1 MNVRRAAPILLGLT
15 VAVVAAAWL
24 ALGIGPTQSGW
35 SDVWQL
41 LREGVG
47 RLLDI
52 PSLRAHDVEASV
64 RAILLDVRLPRVV
77 LAMLVGAA
85 LSGAGVAFQAVLRNP
100 LADPYILGVSGG
112 AALGAVLFTALAET
126 AELGSPVGRPLAAFG
141 GALTTLVLL
150 YLARVRG
157 RTEPMALLLVGVIL
171 NAIYSAVI
179 LFLVTTGDAAR
190 FQGALFFL
198 VGNLGSLPWTV
209 LVSIAVLGVSGIAL
223 LMALSH
229 RLNLLAFGEEVA
241 GHLGVNVERTVWVT
255 VVGASLV
262 TAAAV
267 AFTGLVGFVGLIVP
281 HLVRTLCG
289 PDHRL
294 LLPASVLG
302 GAAFVILAD
311 TAARTLVAPVEMPV
325 GVITA
330 LVGGPFFLWL
340 FLRHLRER

>member
-1 MNVRRAAPILLGLT
+1 VSGARRGVPILIGLA
-15 VAVVAAAWL
+15 VGVVAAAWV
-24 ALGIGPTQSGW
+24 AVGIGPTPAGW
-35 SDVWQL
+35 SDLWQL
-41 LREGVG
+41 LRGE
-47 RLLDI
+47 
-52 PSLRAHDVEASV
+52 VEPAV
-64 RAILLDVRLPRVV
+64 RAILVDVRLPRVV
-77 LAMLVGAA
+77 LAMIVGAA

-112 AALGAVLFTALAET
+112 AALGAVIYTALAGS
-126 AELGSPVGRPLAAFG
+126 AELGSPVGRPVAAFA
-141 GALTTLVLL
+141 GALTTLGLL
-150 YLARVRG
+150 FFARVRG
-157 RTEPMALLLVGVIL
+157 RTEPTALLLVGVIL

-179 LFLVTTGDAAR
+179 LFLVTTGDASR

-198 VGNLGSLPWTV
+198 VGTLGSLPWSV
-209 LVSIAVLGVSGIAL
+209 LISAGVLTAVGLLAL
-223 LMALSH
+223 MLLSH

-241 GHLGVNVERTVWVT
+241 GHLGVDVERTMWVS
-255 VVGASLV
+255 VAAASLV

-302 GAAFVILAD
+302 GASFVILAD
-311 TAARTLVAPVEMPV
+311 TAARTVVAPGEMPV

-340 FLRHLRER
+340 YLRHMRGS

>member
-1 MNVRRAAPILLGLT
+1 MNVRRAAPIFFGLA
-15 VAVVAAAWL
+15 VAVVAAAWF
-24 ALGIGPTQSGW
+24 ALGFGPSEAGW
-35 SDVWQL
+35 SEVWSL
-41 LREGVG
+41 LRG
-47 RLLDI
+47 
-52 PSLRAHDVEASV
+52 DVDEAA
-64 RAILLDVRLPRVV
+64 RAILVDVRLPRVV

-126 AELGSPVGRPLAAFG
+126 SELGSPIGRPLAAFG

-150 YLARVRG
+150 YFARVRG

-190 FQGALFFL
+190 FRGALFFL
-198 VGNLGSLPWTV
+198 VGNLGSLPWGV
-209 LVSIAVLGVSGIAL
+209 LLSVAVLGVLGITL
-223 LMALSH
+223 LMVLSH

-241 GHLGVNVERTVWVT
+241 GHLGVNVEHTVWMT
-255 VVGASLV
+255 VAGASLV

-281 HLVRTLCG
+281 HLVRTLFG

-302 GAAFVILAD
+302 GAAFVVLAD
-311 TAARTLVAPVEMPV
+311 TAARTIVAPVELPV

-340 FLRHLRER
+340 FLRHLRGR

>member
-1 MNVRRAAPILLGLT
+1 VSGARRGVPILIGLA
-15 VAVVAAAWL
+15 VGVVAAAWV
-24 ALGIGPTQSGW
+24 AVGIGPTPAGW
-35 SDVWQL
+35 SDLSQL
-41 LREGVG
+41 LRGE
-47 RLLDI
+47 
-52 PSLRAHDVEASV
+52 VEPAV
-64 RAILLDVRLPRVV
+64 RAILVDVRLPRVV
-77 LAMLVGAA
+77 LAMIVGAA

-112 AALGAVLFTALAET
+112 AALGAVIYTALAGS
-126 AELGSPVGRPLAAFG
+126 AELGSPVGRPVAAFA
-141 GALTTLVLL
+141 GALTTLGLL
-150 YLARVRG
+150 FFARVRG
-157 RTEPMALLLVGVIL
+157 RTEPTALLLVGVIL

-179 LFLVTTGDAAR
+179 LFLVTTGDASR

-198 VGNLGSLPWTV
+198 VGTLGSLPWSV
-209 LVSIAVLGVSGIAL
+209 LISAGVLTAVGLLAL
-223 LMALSH
+223 MLLSH

-241 GHLGVNVERTVWVT
+241 GHLGVDVERTMWVS
-255 VVGASLV
+255 VAAASLV

-302 GAAFVILAD
+302 GASFVILAD
-311 TAARTLVAPVEMPV
+311 TAARTVVAPGEMPV

-340 FLRHLRER
+340 YLRHMRGS

>member
-1 MNVRRAAPILLGLT
+1 VSGARRGVPILIGLA
-15 VAVVAAAWL
+15 VGVVAAAWV
-24 ALGIGPTQSGW
+24 AVGIGPTPAGW
-35 SDVWQL
+35 SDLWQL
-41 LREGVG
+41 LRGE
-47 RLLDI
+47 
-52 PSLRAHDVEASV
+52 VEPAV
-64 RAILLDVRLPRVV
+64 RAILVDVRLPRVV
-77 LAMLVGAA
+77 LAMIVGAA

-112 AALGAVLFTALAET
+112 AALGAVIYTALAGS
-126 AELGSPVGRPLAAFG
+126 AELGSPVGRPVAAFA
-141 GALTTLVLL
+141 GALTTLGLL
-150 YLARVRG
+150 FFARVRG
-157 RTEPMALLLVGVIL
+157 RTEPTALLLVGVIL

-179 LFLVTTGDAAR
+179 LFLVTTGDASR

-198 VGNLGSLPWTV
+198 VGTLGSLPWSV
-209 LVSIAVLGVSGIAL
+209 LISAGVLTAVGLLAL
-223 LMALSH
+223 MLLSH

-241 GHLGVNVERTVWVT
+241 GHLGVDVERTMWVS
-255 VVGASLV
+255 VAAASLV

-302 GAAFVILAD
+302 GASFVILAD
-311 TAARTLVAPVEMPV
+311 TAARTVVAPGEMPV

-340 FLRHLRER
+340 YLRHMRGR

>member
-1 MNVRRAAPILLGLT
+1 VSVARRGIPILIGL
-15 VAVVAAAWL
+15 AVGVLVAAWL
-24 ALGIGPTQSGW
+24 AVGIGPTPAGW
-35 SDVWQL
+35 SDAWQL
-41 LREGVG
+41 LRG
-47 RLLDI
+47 
-52 PSLRAHDVEASV
+52 EAEPAV

-77 LAMLVGAA
+77 LAMIVGAA

-112 AALGAVLFTALAET
+112 AALGAVIYTAAAGS
-126 AELGSPVGRPLAAFG
+126 AELGSPVGRPVAAFA
-141 GALTTLVLL
+141 GALTTLGLL
-150 YLARVRG
+150 FFARVRG
-157 RTEPMALLLVGVIL
+157 RTEPTALLLVGVIL

-179 LFLVTTGDAAR
+179 LFLVTTGDASR

-198 VGNLGSLPWTV
+198 VGTLGSLQWSVLLSAGILATV
-209 LVSIAVLGVSGIAL
+209 GLVAL
-223 LMALSH
+223 MLLSH

-241 GHLGVNVERTVWVT
+241 GHLGINVERTMWVS
-255 VVGASLV
+255 VGAASLV

-294 LLPASVLG
+294 LLPAAVLG
-302 GAAFVILAD
+302 GAGFVILAD
-311 TAARTLVAPVEMPV
+311 TAARTLVAPGEMPV

-340 FLRHLRER
+340 YLRHVRGR